1 MKKLSNDSQL
11 KEQENSPEAANNGT
25 DLCSLMDTKFKK
37 KVVKILRELRAK
49 VKELRAGMNSSA
61 DCFRKEIENIRRSQ
75 EKLENPFAE
84 K

>member
-1 MKKLSNDSQL
+1 
-11 KEQENSPEAANNGT
+11 
-25 DLCSLMDTKFKK
+25 MDTKFKK